1 MATKQI
7 LHMNPGQGETSY
19 ARNSTIQNTL
29 FSKTSI
35 ISKKELHLQKTAQDR
50 MKPLIED
57 AIKAFCGAALPKS
70 MVIADL
76 GCSSGPNALTLV
88 SAMVN
93 AIHRYCMEH
102 KQPQPEMC
110 IFLNDL
116 PCNDFN
122 TVAKSLGEFKHGQ
135 DSSSHHIIVTSM
147 VPGSF
152 YDRLFTSTS
161 VHFFCSS
168 ISLHWLSEV
177 GMQLDSV
184 NYMYVNS
191 IRIPHIC
198 CHGIIGQYSPLV
210 PFYKQAPEE
219 LVKSKIPMYDSDD
232 KLRLLN
238 REIVDNAYARQFRKD
253 FTLFLSLRAQ
263 ELVLG
268 GQLIFSLVGRCS
280 SNHASKSTQVWKLL
294 AVALNDMASR
304 GMISKEKF
312 DTFHIPIYAPLD
324 KELDSIIEDE
334 GSFRINKTMVYDAF
348 HATDGMLPSPN
359 IMASMTRAVFEPV
372 IVQHFGFSG
381 ETMADFSSA
390 VERLSSSSFLEAEF
404 PLVCLCLSL
413 TRAR

>member
-168 ISLHWLSEV
+168 ISLHWLSE
-177 GMQLDSV
+177 
-184 NYMYVNS
+184 
-191 IRIPHIC
+191 
-198 CHGIIGQYSPLV
+198 
-210 PFYKQAPEE
+210 APEE

>member
-1 MATKQI
+1 
-7 LHMNPGQGETSY
+7 
-19 ARNSTIQNTL
+19 
-29 FSKTSI
+29 
-35 ISKKELHLQKTAQDR
+35 
-50 MKPLIED
+50 
-57 AIKAFCGAALPKS
+57 

-88 SAMVN
+88 STMVN

-168 ISLHWLSEV
+168 ISLHWLSE
-177 GMQLDSV
+177 
-184 NYMYVNS
+184 
-191 IRIPHIC
+191 
-198 CHGIIGQYSPLV
+198 
-210 PFYKQAPEE
+210 APEE

-238 REIVDNAYARQFRKD
+238 REIVANAYARQFRKD

-294 AVALNDMASR
+294 AIALNDMASR

-348 HATDGMLPSPN
+348 LATDGMLPSPN

>member
-19 ARNSTIQNTL
+19 ARNSTI
-29 FSKTSI
+29 
-35 ISKKELHLQKTAQDR
+35 QKTAQDR

-168 ISLHWLSEV
+168 ISLHWLSE
-177 GMQLDSV
+177 
-184 NYMYVNS
+184 
-191 IRIPHIC
+191 
-198 CHGIIGQYSPLV
+198 
-210 PFYKQAPEE
+210 APEE

>member
-19 ARNSTIQNTL
+19 ARNSTI
-29 FSKTSI
+29 
-35 ISKKELHLQKTAQDR
+35 QKTAQDR

-93 AIHRYCMEH
+93 AIHHYCMEH

-168 ISLHWLSEV
+168 ISLHWLSE
-177 GMQLDSV
+177 
-184 NYMYVNS
+184 
-191 IRIPHIC
+191 
-198 CHGIIGQYSPLV
+198 
-210 PFYKQAPEE
+210 APEE

-238 REIVDNAYARQFRKD
+238 HEIVANAYARQFRKD

-359 IMASMTRAVFEPV
+359 TMASMTRAVFEPV

>member
-1 MATKQI
+1 
-7 LHMNPGQGETSY
+7 
-19 ARNSTIQNTL
+19 
-29 FSKTSI
+29 
-35 ISKKELHLQKTAQDR
+35 
-50 MKPLIED
+50 
-57 AIKAFCGAALPKS
+57 

-93 AIHRYCMEH
+93 GIQRYCMQH
-102 KQPQPEMC
+102 KQPQPEMS

-135 DSSSHHIIVTSM
+135 DSSSHHIVVTSM

-152 YDRLFTSTS
+152 YERLFTSAS

-168 ISLHWLSEV
+168 ISLHWLSE
-177 GMQLDSV
+177 
-184 NYMYVNS
+184 
-191 IRIPHIC
+191 
-198 CHGIIGQYSPLV
+198 
-210 PFYKQAPEE
+210 APEE
-219 LVKSKIPMYDSDD
+219 LVKSKIPMYDSNDQ
-232 KLRLLN
+232 LRLLN
-238 REIVDNAYARQFRKD
+238 REIVASAYAQQFRKD

-294 AVALNDMASR
+294 AVALNDMALRELHELMIGIKVSFQ

-334 GSFRINKTMVYDAF
+334 GSFRIKKTMVHDAF

-359 IMASMTRAVFEPV
+359 TIASMTRAVFEPV

>member
-35 ISKKELHLQKTAQDR
+35 ISKKELHLQKIAQDR

-88 SAMVN
+88 STMVN

-168 ISLHWLSEV
+168 ISLHWLSE
-177 GMQLDSV
+177 
-184 NYMYVNS
+184 
-191 IRIPHIC
+191 
-198 CHGIIGQYSPLV
+198 
-210 PFYKQAPEE
+210 APEE

-238 REIVDNAYARQFRKD
+238 REIVANAYARQFRKD

-294 AVALNDMASR
+294 AIALNDMASR

-348 HATDGMLPSPN
+348 LATDGMLPSPN